1 MAGNPTGAMGVPDY
15 LGWDWKSKA
24 GIPIVCVPGCPIQ
37 PDNLSETLTYLLYMA
52 TGQAPMIP
60 LDEALRPTWLFGQ
73 TVHEGCDRAG
83 YYEQG
88 DFATEYGSPK
98 CIVKLGCWGPVVKC
112 NVPKRGWINGVG
124 GCPNVGG
131 ICIGCTMPGFPDKFM
146 PFMDEPPGGKLST
159 TAVGPVRRGD
169 PAACARSPRS
179 TLDKEPK
186 WRKPRSRAHT
196 GANEPGRP
204 AAARAVGHLAMTD
217 GVTPMTIATA
227 NERSAMTSTKPA
239 RRSGRADLVEMAWD
253 PITRIVGQP
262 GHLHEDRLRAAGGRR
277 SATAPRRSSAATR
290 SS

>member
-1 MAGNPTGAMGVPDY
+1 
-15 LGWDWKSKA
+15 
-24 GIPIVCVPGCPIQ
+24 VPGCPIQ
-37 PDNLSETLTYLLYMA
+37 GDNLSETLTYLLYMA

-60 LDEALRPTWLFGQ
+60 LDDALRPQWLFGA

-146 PFMDEPPGGKLST
+146 PFMDEPPGGTLSSG
-159 TAVGPVRRGD
+159 ASGLYGSLIRPLRRITG
-169 PAACARSPRS
+169 R

-186 WRKPRSRAHT
+186 WRHT
-196 GANEPGRP
+196 GKELTTG
-204 AAARAVGHLAMTD
+204 
-217 GVTPMTIATA
+217 
-227 NERSAMTSTKPA
+227 A
-239 RRSGRADLVEMAWD
+239 RRTW
-253 PITRIVGQP
+253 
-262 GHLHEDRLRAAGGRR
+262 
-277 SATAPRRSSAATR
+277 
-290 SS
+290 

>member
-15 LGWDWKSKA
+15 LGWGWTSKA
-24 GIPIVCVPGCPIQ
+24 GIPIVCVPGCPTH
-37 PDNLSETLTYLLYMA
+37 PDNLSETILYLLYQA

-60 LDEALRPTWLFGQ
+60 LDDSLRPQWLFGA

-146 PFMDEPPGGKLST
+146 PFMDEPPGATVSTMASGLYGKGHPRAAQDHAPHARRRAQVAHPRERALDRLPEDLEVGAWPPRSSPRTPTGSSRWRGTPSHALWGAWAST
-159 TAVGPVRRGD
+159 
-169 PAACARSPRS
+169 PRS
-179 TLDKEPK
+179 T
-186 WRKPRSRAHT
+186 
-196 GANEPGRP
+196 
-204 AAARAVGHLAMTD
+204 
-217 GVTPMTIATA
+217 
-227 NERSAMTSTKPA
+227 
-239 RRSGRADLVEMAWD
+239 SGR
-253 PITRIVGQP
+253 
-262 GHLHEDRLRAAGGRR
+262 GRWR
-277 SATAPRRSSAATR
+277 SATARPRSSGATA